1 MSSSQHAQGSAE
13 TNRLG
18 APKVMVVFLYGYLK
32 TWSLVLKVQD
42 DVKFFYFCLSHFT
55 ALIGDRPKC

>member
-32 TWSLVLKVQD
+32 T
-42 DVKFFYFCLSHFT
+42 
-55 ALIGDRPKC
+55 